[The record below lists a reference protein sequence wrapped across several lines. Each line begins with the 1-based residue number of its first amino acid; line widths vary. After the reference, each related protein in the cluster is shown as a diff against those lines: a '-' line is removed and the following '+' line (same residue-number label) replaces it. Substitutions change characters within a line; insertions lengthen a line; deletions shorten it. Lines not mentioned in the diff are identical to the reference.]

1 MASHQDISGLESFL
15 ALVGMQRWLAR
26 LNEIS
31 DLAASGPRAGQAIR
45 QRHGI
50 ELSLEKLR
58 RRPTAKPPTAER
70 TLGQATAERT
80 LGQTTAERTPG
91 QTAAEQKLGQIAA
104 AIPAITAALT
114 PRGRDR
120 LILQLQSGLSGQNT
134 LVPLFHLI
142 RTAMLQR
149 SRGFTVAFSG
159 LEDDTPHDLLLRR
172 EEVEAEVA
180 CDVMTAE
187 EGRGVHRG
195 AWFRLAD
202 RIDPDLQ
209 TWLAD
214 HPGRYLLKMTLP
226 LGLRGGLH
234 DDDPDGDAPHGD
246 PLGHLHQRIRSML
259 ETRSR
264 HDFDEAI
271 VLRLDPLLL
280 AGAQAEDMGLISSLR
295 REFGPEAHLSVTT
308 SGRAIFVMAA
318 RAGQENEVAIAIRR
332 RLAALSPTRLTG
344 TRPGILSVFVEDID
358 RLEWRGL
365 RERLQLEGEA
375 RQFMINPEGR
385 PVVALSFVSRLELF
399 GVGEPDAAPD
409 GELRF
414 RNPGHPAAKFAAL
427 APAVM
432 SSV

>member
-1 MASHQDISGLESFL
+1 MPKQFANQDFSRLDPFVS
-15 ALVGMQRWLAR
+15 LVGLDRWLSR
-26 LNEIS
+26 LSEIR

-45 QRHGI
+45 QRHGV

-58 RRPTAKPPTAER
+58 RPSGVKPSAADVLLGRIADEIAE
-70 TLGQATAERT
+70 
-80 LGQTTAERTPG
+80 
-91 QTAAEQKLGQIAA
+91 
-104 AIPAITAALT
+104 ITSDLT
-114 PRGRDR
+114 PRGRER
-120 LILQLQSGLSGQNT
+120 LIERLQFGLSGQNT
-134 LVPLFHLI
+134 LIPIFHLI

-149 SRGFTVAFSG
+149 SRGFSVAFSG
-159 LEDDTPHDLLLRR
+159 LEDGTPHDLLLARDKI
-172 EEVEAEVA
+172 EAEVA
-180 CDVMTAE
+180 CDVVTAE
-187 EGRGVHRG
+187 EGRGVQRG

-209 TWLAD
+209 TWLAA

-234 DDDPDGDAPHGD
+234 DTEPDSET
-246 PLGHLHQRIRSML
+246 LGRLHQRIRAML
-259 ETRSR
+259 ETQSR
-264 HDFDEAI
+264 QDHDEAI

-280 AGAQAEDMGLISSLR
+280 AGAQAEDIGLISSLR

-308 SGRAIFVMAA
+308 AGGGIFVMAA

-332 RLAALSPTRLTG
+332 RLATLAPARLTSE
-344 TRPGILSVFVEDID
+344 RPGILSVFVEDTD

-365 RERLQLEGEA
+365 RERLELEGEA
-375 RQFMINPEGR
+375 RQFMTNPEGR
-385 PVVALSFVSRLELF
+385 PVVAVSFVSRLELF
-399 GVGEPDAAPD
+399 GVAGPDAAPG

-414 RNPGHPAAKFAAL
+414 RNPGHPAAGFAAL

>member
-1 MASHQDISGLESFL
+1 MQCEMSIRSAKQICSPLDPFL
-15 ALVGMQRWLAR
+15 SLIGVQPWLAR
-26 LNEIS
+26 LTEIR

-45 QRHGI
+45 QRHGV
-50 ELSLEKLR
+50 ELSLAKLR
-58 RRPTAKPPTAER
+58 RQPAANPSAADVL
-70 TLGQATAERT
+70 LGRIAVGIADI
-80 LGQTTAERTPG
+80 
-91 QTAAEQKLGQIAA
+91 AAE
-104 AIPAITAALT
+104 LT
-114 PRGRDR
+114 PHGRGR
-120 LILQLQSGLSGQNT
+120 LIEQLQLGLSGQNT
-134 LVPLFHLI
+134 LIPIFHLM

-159 LEDDTPHDLLLRR
+159 LEDGTPHDLLLRR
-172 EEVEAEVA
+172 DAIEAEVA
-180 CDVMTAE
+180 CDVVTAE

-209 TWLAD
+209 IWLAA

-234 DDDPDGDAPHGD
+234 DSEPDSET
-246 PLGHLHQRIRSML
+246 LGRLHQRIRALL

-264 HDFDEAI
+264 HDHDEAI

-280 AGAQAEDMGLISSLR
+280 AGAQAEDIGLISSLR

-308 SGRAIFVMAA
+308 AGRGIFVMAA

-332 RLAALSPTRLTG
+332 RLAVLSPTRLTG
-344 TRPGILSVFVEDID
+344 TRPGILSVFVEDTD
-358 RLEWRGL
+358 RMEWRGL
-365 RERLQLEGEA
+365 RERLELESEA
-375 RQFMINPEGR
+375 RQFMTNPEGR
-385 PVVALSFVSRLELF
+385 PVVAVSFVSRLELF
-399 GVGEPDAAPD
+399 GVGAPDAAPG

-414 RNPGHPAAKFAAL
+414 RNPGHPAAGVAAL
-427 APAVM
+427 ASAVM

>member
-1 MASHQDISGLESFL
+1 MLPQSANLAFPGLEPFL
-15 ALVGMQRWLAR
+15 ALIGAGRWQER
-26 LNEIS
+26 LGEIR
-31 DLAASGPRAGQAIR
+31 DLVTSGPRAGQALR
-45 QRHGI
+45 QRHGV

-58 RRPTAKPPTAER
+58 R
-70 TLGQATAERT
+70 Q
-80 LGQTTAERTPG
+80 PG
-91 QTAAEQKLGQIAA
+91 AVPSAAEVLLARIAA
-104 AIPAITAALT
+104 EIPHVAAELT
-114 PRGRDR
+114 PQGRDR
-120 LILQLQSGLSGQNT
+120 LIEQLRLGLSGRNT
-134 LVPLFHLI
+134 LIPVFHLI

-149 SRGFTVAFSG
+149 SRGFTVAFPG
-159 LEDDTPHDLLLRR
+159 FEDGTPHDLLLKRDR
-172 EEVEAEVA
+172 IEAEVA
-180 CDVMTAE
+180 CEAVTAE

-209 TWLAD
+209 TWLAA

-234 DDDPDGDAPHGD
+234 DSEPDSETLAR
-246 PLGHLHQRIRSML
+246 LHQRIRAML

-264 HDFDEAI
+264 QDHDEAI

-308 SGRAIFVMAA
+308 SGGGIFVMAA
-318 RAGQENEVAIAIRR
+318 RAGRENEVATAIRR
-332 RLAALSPTRLTG
+332 RLAAMAPARLSG
-344 TRPGILSVFVEDID
+344 ERPGILSVFVEETD
-358 RLEWRGL
+358 RLVWGGM
-365 RERLQLEGEA
+365 RERLELEGEA
-375 RQFMINPEGR
+375 RQFMTNPEAR
-385 PVVALSFVSRLELF
+385 PVVAVSFVSRLELF
-399 GVGEPDAAPD
+399 GLGEPDAAPG

-414 RNPGHPAAKFAAL
+414 RNPNHPAAGIAAL

>member
-1 MASHQDISGLESFL
+1 MFMRSAKQVFSPLEPFL
-15 ALVGMQRWLAR
+15 SLIGVQPWQAR
-26 LNEIS
+26 LTEIR
-31 DLAASGPRAGQAIR
+31 DLAASGRRAGQAIR
-45 QRHGI
+45 QRHGV

-58 RRPTAKPPTAER
+58 RQPTAKPSAADLL
-70 TLGQATAERT
+70 LGRI
-80 LGQTTAERTPG
+80 
-91 QTAAEQKLGQIAA
+91 AAEIADIAA
-104 AIPAITAALT
+104 ELTAH
-114 PRGRDR
+114 GRDR
-120 LILQLQSGLSGQNT
+120 LIEQLQLGLKGQNT
-134 LVPLFHLI
+134 LIPIFHLA

-149 SRGFTVAFSG
+149 SRGFAVAFSG
-159 LEDDTPHDLLLRR
+159 LEDGTPHDLLLRR
-172 EEVEAEVA
+172 DAIEAEVA
-180 CDVMTAE
+180 CDVVTAE

-209 TWLAD
+209 IWLAA

-234 DDDPDGDAPHGD
+234 DSEPDSEA
-246 PLGHLHQRIRSML
+246 LGHLHQRIRALL

-264 HDFDEAI
+264 QDHDEAI

-308 SGRAIFVMAA
+308 AGRGIFVMAA

-365 RERLQLEGEA
+365 RERLELEGEA
-375 RQFMINPEGR
+375 RQFMVNPEGR
-385 PVVALSFVSRLELF
+385 PVVAVSFVSRLELF
-399 GVGEPDAAPD
+399 GVGEPDAAPG

-414 RNPGHPAAKFAAL
+414 RNPGHPAAGFAAL

>member
-1 MASHQDISGLESFL
+1 MNAGLVIVMQSRMPGQSTNQTFPELVPFFG
-15 ALVGMQRWLAR
+15 LVGVRRWLAR
-26 LNEIS
+26 LTEIR

-45 QRHGI
+45 QHHGV

-58 RRPTAKPPTAER
+58 KPPR
-70 TLGQATAERT
+70 TKPSAADT
-80 LGQTTAERTPG
+80 LLSRIAVEIPRI
-91 QTAAEQKLGQIAA
+91 AAEL
-104 AIPAITAALT
+104 TA
-114 PRGRDR
+114 RGRER
-120 LILQLQSGLSGQNT
+120 LVEQLRFGLSGQNT
-134 LVPLFHLI
+134 LIPVFHLM
-142 RTAMLQR
+142 RTATLQR
-149 SRGFTVAFSG
+149 SRGFTVTFSG
-159 LEDDTPHDLLLRR
+159 LEDDTPHDLLLNR
-172 EEVEAEVA
+172 EQIEAEVA
-180 CDVMTAE
+180 CDVVTAE

-209 TWLAD
+209 TWLAA

-234 DDDPDGDAPHGD
+234 DAGPDSDTLA
-246 PLGHLHQRIRSML
+246 HLHQRIRTML

-264 HDFDEAI
+264 HDYDEAI

-280 AGAQAEDMGLISSLR
+280 AGAQAEDIGLISSLR

-308 SGRAIFVMAA
+308 AGNGIFVMAA

-332 RLAALSPTRLTG
+332 RLATLAPTRLTG
-344 TRPGILSVFVEDID
+344 ERPGILSVFVEDTD

-365 RERLQLEGEA
+365 RERLELEGEA
-375 RQFMINPEGR
+375 RQFMTNPAGR
-385 PVVALSFVSRLELF
+385 PVVAVSFVSRLELF
-399 GVGEPDAAPD
+399 GVAEPDAAPG

-414 RNPGHPAAKFAAL
+414 RNPGHPAAGFAAL